1 MKRIILCLM
10 TLLLVTIFT
19 ACGLEGNIS
28 TETPSSAENS
38 EVSVMMLKK
47 YMTFEEALL
56 LSSNVVVAQYVGYR
70 NFGDETIEFEF
81 AVLESVLGDS
91 ADRIFV
97 YARNANES
105 IMARTSIDLYNNTE
119 LNFRVGGQ
127 YLLVLRRIWSPHRK
141 VQENGYNIVSNIVI
155 DLENP
160 QNSSMYNEPLYLHS
174 ELDFRRGRLS
184 EAQIIDYVREIT
196 KNNPPP
202 VEYVMSSC
210 VTEIVEG
217 SDYILLIEVNE
228 LRSMARTDIQHTDI
242 FYCTVVQVIKGALEP
257 GFELAMVFL
266 ADTVRPGEQH
276 IIAVRRVGEGSSM
289 FKFTSRYS
297 LFEIEQFDEI
307 MAVLAQQQ

>member
-1 MKRIILCLM
+1 MKRIRLCLM
-10 TLLLVTIFT
+10 TLLIVTIFT
-19 ACGLEGNIS
+19 ACGPEGNIS
-28 TETPSSAENS
+28 TEIQSSAENL
-38 EVSVMMLKK
+38 VSVMMTKK
-47 YMTFEEALL
+47 YITFEEALL

-70 NFGDETIEFEF
+70 NFGNETIEFEF
-81 AVLESVLGDS
+81 VVLENVLGNS
-91 ADRIFV
+91 ADRIYV
-97 YARNANES
+97 YARNANVS
-105 IMARTSIDLYNNTE
+105 IIGSTSIDLYNITD

-127 YLLVLRRIWSPHRK
+127 YLLVLNRIWSPHRK
-141 VQENGYNIVSNIVI
+141 VQENGYNLLNNIVI
-155 DLENP
+155 DLENL

-184 EAQIIDYVREIT
+184 EAQVIDYVREIT
-196 KNNPPP
+196 KNNPPA

-210 VTEIVEG
+210 VTEIVDG

-228 LRSMARTDIQHTDI
+228 FHSMARTDIQHTDI
-242 FYCTVVQVIKGALEP
+242 FHCTVVQVIKGALEP

>member
-10 TLLLVTIFT
+10 TLLLVTIFN

-28 TETPSSAENS
+28 TEIPSSAENS

-127 YLLVLRRIWSPHRK
+127 Y
-141 VQENGYNIVSNIVI
+141 Y
-155 DLENP
+155 
-160 QNSSMYNEPLYLHS
+160 
-174 ELDFRRGRLS
+174 
-184 EAQIIDYVREIT
+184 
-196 KNNPPP
+196 
-202 VEYVMSSC
+202 
-210 VTEIVEG
+210 
-217 SDYILLIEVNE
+217 
-228 LRSMARTDIQHTDI
+228 
-242 FYCTVVQVIKGALEP
+242 
-257 GFELAMVFL
+257 
-266 ADTVRPGEQH
+266 
-276 IIAVRRVGEGSSM
+276 
-289 FKFTSRYS
+289 
-297 LFEIEQFDEI
+297 
-307 MAVLAQQQ
+307 